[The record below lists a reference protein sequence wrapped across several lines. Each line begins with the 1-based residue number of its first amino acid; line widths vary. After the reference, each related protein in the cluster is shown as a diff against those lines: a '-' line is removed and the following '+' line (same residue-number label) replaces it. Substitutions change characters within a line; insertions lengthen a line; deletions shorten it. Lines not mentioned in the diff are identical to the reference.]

1 MLRLKSRLIF
11 LLGMFF
17 LLSGITS
24 NLSAQLPAWTDRT
37 WIRIGSYQHFYEAWG
52 WSYSWNGRFYEGMQ
66 WPALYTYS
74 DNFVNKRP
82 YIGVKNWTDVNGDT
96 WDTYVWGSSS
106 AKNPLV
112 ATPVVL
118 KQTANFE
125 IPKVYVD
132 NIEITAPYRGAV
144 NDVNVNQIPDRIV
157 TNIVNTNLGIT
168 IKKRV
173 IAFSQQYHDNYH
185 ILEYKFINTGNI
197 DGDDEIEL
205 PNQTIND
212 MYFGV
217 TLHYATS
224 REAAFTPLGNQQSWG
239 IAQWISF
246 RGETYKAYVNNQPGS
261 VPEDSIRAVMSW
273 LGRRGSEY
281 VSYDNIGA
289 PDVLSNGRL
298 VAPQFIGQAM
308 LYSNASMTGDDAD
321 DLNQPATMGW
331 NNNDDHPNVLG
342 PPSDSKIQ
350 DYSRGYSFLQGEMY
364 NLGDTTDMWE
374 ANKGSVAYPEAIAGG
389 GGAAGF
395 VAYGPYTIPFGD
407 SVTIVRVEGASGLS
421 RKKSEEIGDLWLQ
434 AYDNQ
439 SMTYDFPMP
448 DGSVLTGSYN
458 DGDSGENTAD
468 QFKDAWVMTGMDSLI
483 NTFGRARQNYESG
496 YNIPQ
501 PPPPP
506 QIFNVESGGDRIFL
520 SWTDESETAS
530 DFAGY
535 KIYRAVGRSDTT
547 YEEIFAC
554 GAGTDNP
561 AIVHEFSD
569 VSPQR
574 GFSYYYYIVAFDD
587 GTQNDGSMNPSGSL
601 HSNPYYTR
609 TTEPAR
615 LKRKPGES
623 LSDIRIVPNPFNLAA
638 NKIQVPLEQDRIL
651 FLDIPG
657 QCKIRI
663 FSERGDLINTIMH
676 TDGSGDEAW
685 NSISSARQVVVSGV
699 YLVHFEVLKDQ
710 IDSDTGDILYHKG
723 DTIVKKLAI
732 VR

>member
-1 MLRLKSRLIF
+1 MLRLKSRVIF
-11 LLGMFF
+11 LLGMLF
-17 LLSGITS
+17 LLSGIAS
-24 NLSAQLPAWTDRT
+24 NLSAQLPAWTDRS

-125 IPKVYVD
+125 MPKVYVD

-173 IAFSQQYHDNYH
+173 LAFSQQYHDNYH
-185 ILEYKFINTGNI
+185 ILEYKFINSGNI
-197 DGDDEIEL
+197 DGDEEIEL
-205 PNQTIND
+205 PDQTIND

-246 RGETYKAYVNNQPGS
+246 RGETYKAYVKNQPGS
-261 VPEDSIRAVMSW
+261 VPEDSIRAVISW

-298 VAPQFIGQAM
+298 VAPQFIGQAL
-308 LYSNASMTGDDAD
+308 LYSNASMSNDDAD

-350 DYSRGYSFLQGEMY
+350 EYSRSYSFLQGEMY

-374 ANKGSVAYPEAIAGG
+374 ANKGSVTYPEALAGG

-395 VAYGPYTIPFGD
+395 IAYGPYTIPFGY

-421 RKKSEEIGDLWLQ
+421 REKCEEIGELWLQ

-439 SMTYDFPMP
+439 AATYDFPMP
-448 DGSVLTGSYN
+448 DGSVITGSYN
-458 DGDSGENTAD
+458 DGDIGENTAD

-520 SWTDESETAS
+520 SWTDESESAP

-535 KIYRAVGRSDTT
+535 RIYRAVGRSDTT

-554 GAGTDNP
+554 GEGTDNP
-561 AIVHEFSD
+561 EIVHEFSD
-569 VSPQR
+569 VSPHR

-651 FLDIPG
+651 FLDVPG

-710 IDSDTGDILYHKG
+710 IDSNTGEILYHKG